1 MTPSTNAT
9 GARASTK
16 SRAEGLVLES
26 ALLRGTLPRRDIDT
40 DKTIKILLAGEETEP
55 NRGQG
60 RAG

>member
-1 MTPSTNAT
+1 MTPSTHAS

-26 ALLRGTLPRRDIDT
+26 ALLRGTLPRRDIDIN
-40 DKTIKILLAGEETEP
+40 KTKKILLAGEGTEP
-55 NRGQG
+55 NRGWG